1 MSTGQGR
8 GGTEA
13 AADRHALSVSQ
24 LTQYLK
30 RLLEADEVLGS
41 VVVRGEISNFRQPS
55 SGHMY
60 FTLKDE
66 GAALK
71 CVMFRGQN
79 YRLRFVPH
87 DGQAVDL
94 YGYISLYE
102 RDGQYQLYVQE
113 MRQTGLGDLH
123 LAFEQLKVRLAAE
136 GLFADDI
143 KRSLPLLPRRVAIV
157 TSPTGAALR
166 DVLNVAARRNPGV
179 PIVVVPTQVQGDLAA
194 AGIAAALGVAG
205 RLPEVDVIILT
216 RGGGSI
222 EELWSFNE
230 EVVARAIRSCPKPVV
245 VGVGHEVDITIAD
258 LAADRRAATPS
269 SAAEIVFPERA
280 ALLEQV
286 ESGARRL
293 RIALRARS
301 QELRRQLDRLA
312 ASAVLRRPHNLLAT
326 RAQSVDY
333 LVHRLGRV
341 ASGNAER
348 RRLLLREAAGRLD
361 AMSPLAVLAR
371 GYAVCL
377 DERSRRVLVRADDV
391 AAGEKV
397 AVALGSGGLR
407 CTVDQIVADRSELIE
422 EAKRLGIE
430 Q

>member
-8 GGTEA
+8 GGNEA
-13 AADRHALSVSQ
+13 TVDRHALSVSQ

-166 DVLNVAARRNPGV
+166 DVLNVAARRNQGV

-205 RLPEVDVIILT
+205 RLPGVDVIILT

-348 RRLLLREAAGRLD
+348 RRLLMREAAGRLD